1 MLVRLSNKLE
11 CINVGAHLMKK
22 VSLMPITKQLFNG
35 DVSRE
40 SIDSTLR
47 CIYSIYMETIKL
59 KAFRSGNSLALRI
72 PASLNLGVDD
82 EFSLTQSVDGTV
94 VIQVNKVTSREEQ
107 VKALY
112 DLLEKEGEVWNDIE
126 RPQQGEREV
135 SEW

>member
-1 MLVRLSNKLE
+1 
-11 CINVGAHLMKK
+11 
-22 VSLMPITKQLFNG
+22 
-35 DVSRE
+35 
-40 SIDSTLR
+40 
-47 CIYSIYMETIKL
+47 METIKL